1 MKAVATRLKKTRPG
15 RPVDPELGSR
25 RREEILDA
33 AARLFARHG
42 YSETD
47 TQFLADQLQV
57 GKGTIYRYF
66 PSKQE
71 LFLAA
76 VDRVMRKLREQID
89 ADIAGS
95 DDALDRIERAVH
107 AYLRFFADNPDF
119 VELLI
124 QERAQFRDRKKPT
137 YFEHRDRN
145 VERWR
150 AMYRDL
156 IAAGRVREMPVE
168 CITDVFSQA
177 LYGTIF
183 INYFTGEPKPYDQ
196 QARDILDVVFHGIL
210 TDVEARRRG
219 AARSSHA

>member
-1 MKAVATRLKKTRPG
+1 MRAVATRPKKPKPG

-47 TQFLADQLQV
+47 TQFLADQLQI
-57 GKGTIYRYF
+57 GKGTLYRYF

-76 VDRVMRKLREQID
+76 VDRVMHKLRGQID

-124 QERAQFRDRKKPT
+124 Q
-137 YFEHRDRN
+137 
-145 VERWR
+145 
-150 AMYRDL
+150 
-156 IAAGRVREMPVE
+156 
-168 CITDVFSQA
+168 
-177 LYGTIF
+177 
-183 INYFTGEPKPYDQ
+183 
-196 QARDILDVVFHGIL
+196 
-210 TDVEARRRG
+210 
-219 AARSSHA
+219 